1 MIDLEQELR
10 ELGEH
15 LDHPAGDQIVPQLRD
30 RLSGPTAATG
40 PPAVATPPAAHGGG
54 RLARGGGAAG
64 RSSSPV
70 IAFGSDSRDTPQ
82 AGRPSGANDHPT
94 NTTTTV
100 PPPEVLSLD
109 LAGARAAVEFPIG
122 VPGPSGVVPTTV
134 TVDRRVPGGLVALEY
149 PDFTVVEVASPPD
162 AAADLASTIAAEG
175 EVQVMS
181 VRGRFALWITGTHHD
196 VPYFDRDGTLRRAAT
211 RPTGHVLLWEEG
223 GVTYRVEG
231 FENEASARAMANSIS

>member
-1 MIDLEQELR
+1 VIDLEQGLR
-10 ELGEH
+10 DLGEH
-15 LDHPAGDQIVPQLRD
+15 LDHPTGDQIVPQLRD
-30 RLSGPTAATG
+30 RLSAPTA
-40 PPAVATPPAAHGGG
+40 PPVHPRWRHRPGVMVVAGSLAAAVLLVAVVA
-54 RLARGGGAAG
+54 
-64 RSSSPV
+64 V
-70 IAFGSDSRDTPQ
+70 ITFGSDSRDAPQ
-82 AGRPSGANDHPT
+82 ARRPSGSNDHPT
-94 NTTTTV
+94 KTTTSA
-100 PPPEVLSLD
+100 PPPAVLTVD

-122 VPGPSGVVPTTV
+122 VPGPSGVLPTTV

-149 PDFTVVEVASPPD
+149 PDFRVVEVASPPD
-162 AAADLASTIAAEG
+162 AAANLAPTIAAEG

-196 VPYFDRDGTLRRAAT
+196 VPFFDRDGALRRTAT